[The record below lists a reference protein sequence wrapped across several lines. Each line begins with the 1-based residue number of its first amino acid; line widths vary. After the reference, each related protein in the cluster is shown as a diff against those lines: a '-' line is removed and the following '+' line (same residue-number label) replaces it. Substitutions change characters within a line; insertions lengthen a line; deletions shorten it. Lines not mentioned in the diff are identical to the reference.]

1 MLIESLLNEQQAAE
15 ILCTTPKNLQT
26 WRCRGRGPKF
36 CKIGAAVRYDP
47 ADLREFISASKR
59 EPGLLEQPIIPEQFR
74 WRKPKHR
81 RS

>member
-1 MLIESLLNEQQAAE
+1 MIESLLNEQQAAV
-15 ILCTTPKNLQT
+15 ILGITASALRVA
-26 WRCRGRGPKF
+26 RCKGKGPHYCKFGRT
-36 CKIGAAVRYDP
+36 VRYDP